1 MKIISIK
8 NNVKSD
14 FLKKKNG
21 KKKYNAKKVLK
32 ITIKVERSDLLSL
45 TETQKLIEIIEQL

>member
-21 KKKYNAKKVLK
+21 IKNYNAKKVLK

>member
-21 KKKYNAKKVLK
+21 IKNHNAKKVLK